1 MTFRPV
7 PRSPSF
13 APPSLEDPRVS
24 HSSGRRRRRA
34 RSGIPSSA
42 PTAAGAAA
50 NAARTAGRLGAIAAL
65 ALLPGAVLVAPVHA
79 AAAQQPAAGVGRVAG
94 TVLGPTGAP
103 VSNVQ
108 VTIVGTRF
116 GNITDEKGKYTI
128 GGVPVGAVTVRAQRI
143 GFQART
149 QQVTVTAGGVTA
161 ADFSLVAAATVL
173 SEVRVQVGY
182 TNEARRD
189 VSGAV
194 SSVSSN
200 EIQDQKVA
208 TVEEAI
214 RGRIPGVQVATGGE
228 PGRPA
233 QIVIRGQQTFG
244 DPSPLYVVDG
254 MYVGNINPN
263 INPDDIQNVDVL
275 KDASAAAQY
284 GSQASKGVIVI
295 TTKRGRA
302 GTNQFALNTYYG
314 FQDVPKTIAMAGT
327 PEWQRLWLQSFTN
340 AGIPTSQI
348 PGGVTNPTSVN
359 TNWQDQVFQKGA
371 IQNYNLQAS
380 GGTPTASYLIS
391 GSLLDQ
397 QGTVITT
404 KFRRASVR
412 ANSQATLGRVTLSE
426 NIAASQNNVVGL
438 GAGGTAFYTLIDD
451 VRMLPTI
458 PVRDSTNPSGFGYGS
473 VANPTFGVN
482 PVANLLVNTNNYRS
496 NAVLGSASAQVALFG
511 GLSYRLNGGVDY
523 NDDFNRYFRSID
535 QIRYRT
541 TNTYATLNQER
552 PNRTNTLVENLLNYD
567 ANFGDGTHRIT
578 AVGGLS
584 TQRIGYQNL
593 TAYRQGFS
601 NEQLQQING
610 ASNAGLNNSG
620 YFTPFNTNSA
630 LGRAT
635 YAFRDRYLA
644 TASVRQDCSSRFS
657 ADNKCGVFGAGS
669 LGWVVSEEGFF
680 KAIPVLGGASQFK
693 LRGSTG
699 VLGDQNIGDFQYVA
713 PLAPNVNYPL
723 GGNIANGSTQTR
735 LVSTNLKWQSNR
747 SSDVG
752 FDLGLLGN
760 TLTVTAD
767 YFKNQV
773 TNLLVGIPIPGSLGA
788 DPAHPP
794 TVNAGSLNNAGF
806 ELGVAHQLTR
816 GALQF
821 NTTFNAA
828 YTKNRVTSL
837 GNGGQPLFQGSY
849 GEAQTAVGNAIGSW
863 YVRKT
868 CGIFQS
874 DAEAQAHTTTVNG
887 KAVVLQPQARAG
899 DVCYSDLNGDGVI
912 SDAGDRYV
920 AGNGTPKWTGGLFL
934 NTKYKSLDVGV
945 NLTGKYGFKIFN
957 AVRIQTDRMDDLGGV
972 RAGYTPWTPDNHS
985 TTNPIALFNNNG
997 PSAARATSNVY
1008 GLSDRWLEKGD
1019 FTRIQNIIVGYTLP
1033 QSVLQRLRV
1042 GSTRQPRIYV
1052 NAQNLYTF
1060 TKYTNWDPDVLG
1072 IGNAL
1077 ARGEDDGMTYPTPR
1091 TVTFGL
1097 DVRF

>member
-1 MTFRPV
+1 M
-7 PRSPSF
+7 
-13 APPSLEDPRVS
+13 S
-24 HSSGRRRRRA
+24 HSSSRPRRHA
-34 RSGIPSSA
+34 RLGNPSSA
-42 PTAAGAAA
+42 PAVPSASAA
-50 NAARTAGRLGAIAAL
+50 AARTAGRLSALAVL
-65 ALLPGAVLVAPVHA
+65 ALLPGALLVVPAQP

-94 TVLGPTGAP
+94 TVLGTTGTP

-116 GNITDEKGKYTI
+116 GSITDENGKYNI
-128 GGVPVGAVTVRAQRI
+128 GGVPSGPVTVRAQRI

-149 QQVTVTAGGVTA
+149 QQVTVTTGGVTA
-161 ADFSLVAAATVL
+161 ADFQLTAAATVL

-194 SSVSSN
+194 SSVTSN

-214 RGRIPGVQVATGGE
+214 RGRIPGVQISASGE
-228 PGRPA
+228 PGRGA
-233 QIVIRGQQTFG
+233 QIVIRGQQTLG

-254 MYVGNINPN
+254 MYVGNVNPN
-263 INPDDIQNVDVL
+263 INPDDIQTIDVL

-284 GSQASKGVIVI
+284 GSQASKGVVVI

-302 GTNQFALNTYYG
+302 GTNQFALNSYYG
-314 FQDVPKTIAMAGT
+314 FQDVPKTLDIAGT
-327 PEWQRLWLQSFTN
+327 PEWQRLWTQAYDN
-340 AGIPTSQI
+340 AGVPAANRAS
-348 PGGVTNPTSVN
+348 GVTTPQTIN
-359 TNWQDQVFQKGA
+359 TNWQDAVFQKGA

-380 GGTPTASYLIS
+380 GGTATASYLIS
-391 GSLLDQ
+391 GSMLNQDGL
-397 QGTVITT
+397 IINSR
-404 KFRRASVR
+404 FRRASVR

-426 NIAASQNNVVGL
+426 NISASQDNTRGL
-438 GAGGTAFYTLIDD
+438 GSTTNNTAFYTLIDD

-458 PVRDSTNPSGFGYGS
+458 PVYDATTPSGFGFGS
-473 VANPTFGVN
+473 AANPTFGVN
-482 PVANLLVNTNNYRS
+482 PVANLLVNTNDYRS
-496 NAVLGSASAQVALFG
+496 NAVLGSASAQVALFKG
-511 GLSYRLNGGVDY
+511 ISYRLNGGIDY
-523 NDDFNRYFRSID
+523 NDGFNRYFRSID

-541 TNTYATLNQER
+541 TNTFATLNQER
-552 PNRTNTLVENLLNYD
+552 PNRTNTLVENLLTYD
-567 ANFGDGTHRIT
+567 GNLGDGAHRIS
-578 AVGGLS
+578 AVAGYS
-584 TQRIGYQNL
+584 TQRVGFQNL
-593 TAYRQGFS
+593 SAYRQGFT
-601 NEQLQQING
+601 NESLQQINA

-620 YFTPFNTNSA
+620 YYTPFNTNSF
-630 LGRAT
+630 LTRAT

-644 TASVRQDCSSRFS
+644 SASVRQDCSSRFS
-657 ADNKCGVFGAGS
+657 ANNKCGTFGAGS

-693 LRGSTG
+693 LRASTG
-699 VLGDQNIGDFQYVA
+699 VLGDQNIGDFAYVA
-713 PLAPNVNYPL
+713 PLAQNINYPF
-723 GGNIANGSTQTR
+723 GGNVANGSTQTV
-735 LVSTNLKWQSNR
+735 LVNTDLRWQSNR

-760 TLTVTAD
+760 TLTITAD

-773 TNLLVGIPIPGSLGA
+773 SNLLVEIPIPGSLGSTA
-788 DPAHPP
+788 NP
-794 TVNAGSLNNAGF
+794 TVNAGKLNNAGF
-806 ELGVAHQLTR
+806 ELGINHQLTR

-821 NTTFNAA
+821 NTTFNAS
-828 YTKNRVTSL
+828 YLRNRMTSL
-837 GNGGQPLFQGSY
+837 GNGGQPIFRGSY
-849 GEAQTAVGNAIGSW
+849 GEARTAVGDPVGSW

-874 DAEAQAHTTTVNG
+874 DADAQAHTTTVNG

-899 DVCYSDLNGDGVI
+899 DLCFTDLNGDGII
-912 SDAGDRYV
+912 SDANDRYV

-934 NTKYKSLDVGV
+934 NTKYRSVDLGV
-945 NLTGKYGFKIFN
+945 NLVGKYGFKIFN

-972 RAGYTPWTPDNHS
+972 RAGYTPWTPENHS
-985 TTNPIALFNNNG
+985 TTTPIALFNNNG

-1008 GLSDRWLEKGD
+1008 GLSDRWLENGK
-1019 FTRIQNIIVGYTLP
+1019 FTRIQNIVLGYTLP
-1033 QSVLQRLRV
+1033 QNVLQRLRI
-1042 GSTRQPRIYV
+1042 GSTRAPRIYV

-1060 TKYTNWDPDVLG
+1060 TGYTNWDPDVLG
-1072 IGNAL
+1072 LGNAL
-1077 ARGEDDGMTYPTPR
+1077 SRGEDDGTTYPTPR